1 MVRQTAVVVLL
12 SLSLGLNA
20 FLLGQGRISPWI
32 SRLSC
37 VSAQPQRPVYNA
49 SVAVAAS
56 EHCVCQQCQEPPPC
70 PGDAKRP
77 SGKFRQV
84 AFYDMPTVFPQLQMF
99 GEKFRTLKA
108 GEWTRFNQL
117 GKPGEVHSQWSQE
130 FHVASYLNCK
140 RNGFFVDLAA
150 NIAIDNSNTLTLE
163 RDFGW
168 NGILIEAN
176 PTYWWGL
183 LHRNAS
189 LFLGPVGAEDEK
201 VTFQLHDETSGI
213 VGENFDAKPKKE
225 WKETLSYTT
234 TSLASVLRQ
243 FGAPSQIDFLSLDV
257 EGAESL
263 VMKNFPWD
271 TYTFSVLNVER
282 PKPDLKQWLGD
293 NGYVLLRSNPSWDE
307 TYIHRSIPDF
317 EAVKAKWTG
326 NGNIDLPTGCMDA
339 LGYEH
344 PWNAKWPPP
353 RMPRHGGLPP
363 LGLQNPMRK
372 AP

>member
-1 MVRQTAVVVLL
+1 
-12 SLSLGLNA
+12 
-20 FLLGQGRISPWI
+20 
-32 SRLSC
+32 
-37 VSAQPQRPVYNA
+37 
-49 SVAVAAS
+49 VAAGGQ
-56 EHCVCQQCQEPPPC
+56 CVCPKCQEPPR
-70 PGDAKRP
+70 PGAAKRL

-99 GEKFRTLKA
+99 GEKFQTMNV
-108 GEWTRFNQL
+108 GEWTRFNQP
-117 GKPGEVHSQWSQE
+117 GKPGDVHSQWSQE

-150 NIAIDNSNTLTLE
+150 NIAIENSNTLTLE

-176 PTYWWGL
+176 PIYWWGL

-201 VTFQLHDETSGI
+201 VTFQLHAETSGI
-213 VGENFDAKPKKE
+213 VGEDFDAKPRKGNMVKDYRSI
-225 WKETLSYTT
+225 SYTT
-234 TSLASVLRQ
+234 TSLESVLRQ

-282 PKPDLKQWLGD
+282 PKPELQQWLGD
-293 NGYVLLRSNPSWDE
+293 NGYVLLRSNPGWDE

-317 EAVKAKWTG
+317 QAVKAKWTG
-326 NGNIDLPTGCMDA
+326 NGNIDLPMGCMDA

-344 PWNAKWPPP
+344 PWNSKWPPP
-353 RMPRHGGLPP
+353 RQPRHGGLPP
-363 LGLQNPMRK
+363 LGFGTPMRK